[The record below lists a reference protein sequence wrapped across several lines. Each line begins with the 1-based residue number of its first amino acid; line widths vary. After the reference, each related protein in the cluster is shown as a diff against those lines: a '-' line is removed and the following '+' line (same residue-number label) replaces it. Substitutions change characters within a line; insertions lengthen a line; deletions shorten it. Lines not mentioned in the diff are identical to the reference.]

1 MTLTPPHEIKEAV
14 RLLIEQHGTV
24 RTAKA
29 LRMSDSTAARIAGG
43 LPVRSGSIALAK
55 ERLAKLREWN
65 GDAV

>member
-1 MTLTPPHEIKEAV
+1 MTLTPPPEVKDAV
-14 RLLIEQHGTV
+14 RLLIKRHGTV

-43 LPVRSGSIALAK
+43 LPVRSGSIALAQ
-55 ERLAKLREWN
+55 ERLTKLREWN